1 MGSEKAWYWIA
12 VGVLALLV
20 SNHFAARYEG
30 EVRCLASRSLAVIE
44 QVSGPA
50 THLMARAE
58 MMLGR
63 GDARFS
69 QAQATLAR
77 AQSRMASVQATIAR
91 READFARFEA
101 GHARMEAMQEFS
113 GAVVCPRQRLRIVI
127 PATRVIPSSGTI

>member
-20 SNHFAARYEG
+20 SNNFAARHEG
-30 EVRCLASRSLAVIE
+30 EIRGLASRSLNILE

-58 MMLGR
+58 MVLERGGGR
-63 GDARFS
+63 FA

-77 AQSRMASVQATIAR
+77 AQSRMASVQATIAC
-91 READFARFEA
+91 REAAFARLQAEHDRLA
-101 GHARMEAMQEFS
+101 AIQELR
-113 GAVVCPRQRLRIVI
+113 GAVFCPRQNLRIVI
-127 PATRVIPSSGTI
+127 PRMPAMRTDGTI